1 MDAIKFILH
10 NLYIKYIILIFK
22 LIYSLFNYLI
32 ILLIYIIMSEKLNK
46 EIRDF
51 FIKLGQDIKDA
62 FDNCCPCDCLNRKTR
77 IYAKNTTDI
86 EKQITDDIID
96 IDELNSHEFMFKN
109 KIIINALKPV
119 KQETKINDII
129 GDEEKSNLDSDD
141 DFIIIF

>member
-1 MDAIKFILH
+1 
-10 NLYIKYIILIFK
+10 
-22 LIYSLFNYLI
+22 
-32 ILLIYIIMSEKLNK
+32 MSEKLNK
-46 EIRDF
+46 EIRGF

-86 EKQITDDIID
+86 ENQVKDYINNNINNSSQNHIIID

-109 KIIINALKPV
+109 KIIINALQPA
-119 KQETKINDII
+119 KQETKRNDII
-129 GDEEKSNLDSDD
+129 GNEEKSDLDSDE